1 MAAVRD
7 NSCLL
12 CLLVCNDRADN
23 LHLDLCNESLL
34 AFTQRHCY
42 TNGEVINMSEVANSI
57 KKLRQERQL
66 SQEQLAEQLH
76 VTRQAVSNW
85 ENGKTQPD
93 IDTLTQLASIFDVSV
108 ERIIYG
114 KGKPHF
120 HFAIKIDPQKGVQ
133 DAVSIGAILAV
144 VISYVKW
151 ESIGWAILHGI
162 LNWFY
167 VLYYI
172 IKY

>member
-1 MAAVRD
+1 
-7 NSCLL
+7 
-12 CLLVCNDRADN
+12 
-23 LHLDLCNESLL
+23 
-34 AFTQRHCY
+34 
-42 TNGEVINMSEVANSI
+42 MSEVANSI
-57 KKLRQERQL
+57 KKLRQEKQL

-85 ENGKTQPD
+85 ETGKTQPD

-114 KGKPHF
+114 KGKPRF
-120 HFAIKIDPQKGVQ
+120 HFAIKIDPREGVQ
-133 DAVSIGAILAV
+133 DAVSIGAILAI

-151 ESIGWAILHGI
+151 ESIGWAILHGL